1 MIFNS
6 SPLYS
11 RIKVNVQSFINPI
24 LGPRSQPG
32 FRRVSSHQSM
42 RYNFLPQFTT
52 GRSGVDLRGGMILDT
67 TRYREETRQPVR
79 PNLRSFSF
87 SLFRIP
93 SARISASQ
101 VTDSFS
107 PIVIARIPPLHRG
120 SRPPRLFHHRRPSLL
135 RVAPVDVLG
144 LDLTA
149 AGAPPV
155 QQRALPV

>member
-6 SPLYS
+6 SPVYS
-11 RIKVNVQSFINPI
+11 RIKVNVQSLINPI
-24 LGPRSQPG
+24 FGPRSQPG
-32 FRRVSSHQSM
+32 FRRVSSLQSM
-42 RYNFLPQFTT
+42 RRNFLPQFTT

-67 TRYREETRQPVR
+67 TRYREETGQPR
-79 PNLRSFSF
+79 PDLRSFSF

-120 SRPPRLFHHRRPSLL
+120 SRPLRSFLHRRLSLL